1 MPYKPVCKPDLVLYL
16 VSFTVALVH
25 QCILLMKDTLTRS
38 KTFLSIY
45 KKLKQLKTFLIK
57 IRPTV
62 PLTGAPLIRPKGL
75 TKGWGRLVSSMFSTK
90 SLILFTPAISY
101 THLLYPCITF
111 LWHTL
116 YFPLHM
122 HSLIIHL
129 IICFRRIIIDII
141 VYRRKERCVLFLEGK

>member
-1 MPYKPVCKPDLVLYL
+1 MKFEHCWLYVSSIPYIV
-16 VSFTVALVH
+16 TVGIVNDAYDKGGCSSCFL
-25 QCILLMKDTLTRS
+25 ILI
-38 KTFLSIY
+38 IY
-45 KKLKQLKTFLIK
+45 KKLKQLTPFLTK
-57 IRPTV
+57 IRSTV
-62 PLTGAPLIRPKGL
+62 PLTGGPLIRPKGL

-90 SLILFTPAISY
+90 SLILFTPAISC

-122 HSLIIHL
+122 HSPIIRL